1 MSDKSKCFT
10 CGFEWMTGK
19 NGSHSCS
26 GVLQEKINKTLEF
39 SVEYGG
45 IDGAH
50 HKDQV
55 IDQIVRLLAG
65 DNYDEV
71 VKEARA
77 GEDGPDTYT
86 WDCGIAP

>member
-1 MSDKSKCFT
+1 MLCDPVELLVINYWRNKMSDKSKCFT

-50 HKDQV
+50 HKD
-55 IDQIVRLLAG
+55 
-65 DNYDEV
+65 
-71 VKEARA
+71 
-77 GEDGPDTYT
+77 
-86 WDCGIAP
+86 